1 MKSGQPKV
9 ELRGNAKNILMEK
22 VPENKEYNIS
32 ISITDENGL
41 AQALVIIE
49 TI

>member
-1 MKSGQPKV
+1 M
-9 ELRGNAKNILMEK
+9 

-32 ISITDENGL
+32 ISITDENDL